1 MEFLATQISLFMILA
16 AVLGLFTGW
25 LLRHSIAEKLG
36 KPPIQN
42 GQLRL
47 EKHLSRSE
55 TSAKTSGTQ
64 NSYQLALNGFHPLSS
79 IKTIDRSLLEQLR
92 SKSLNITTT
101 QSLLDACQTQNQR
114 QLLARKLAS
123 DESIITQWASIADLI
138 RIPEIDFVTA
148 SLLQETAVRSIQ
160 DLAGRDTVSLT
171 AQLTATHIRH
181 RCKGAFPS
189 AKSVS
194 QWINSASKLQPTLVF
209 A

>member
-25 LLRHSIAEKLG
+25 TLRHSIAEKLG
-36 KPPIQN
+36 RPPIQN

-47 EKHLSRSE
+47 EQHLPKSQ
-55 TSAKTSGTQ
+55 TAGKISGSQ
-64 NSYQLALNGFHPLSS
+64 DSYQLARNGFHPLSS
-79 IKTIDRSLLEQLR
+79 IKTINHSVLEQLK
-92 SKSLNITTT
+92 SESLNITTT
-101 QSLLDACQTQNQR
+101 QSLLDACQTKSQR

-123 DESIITQWASIADLI
+123 DESIISQWACIADLI
-138 RIPEIDFVTA
+138 RIPEIDFITA
-148 SLLQETAVRSIQ
+148 SLLQETAIRSIQ
-160 DLAGRDTVSLT
+160 DLAERDTVSLT

-189 AKSVS
+189 AKAVS